1 MGKDCSGLTTFLAAH
16 ASEGYRARIAL
27 VGFRGG
33 KRGTVHL
40 LANGVLYYFA
50 GDLHEVALLAGRT
63 LAPCRW
69 SFGAILA
76 FVLVVLLLEIFP
88 SIPAQAQWNL
98 KFRAARGTNR
108 N

>member
-1 MGKDCSGLTTFLAAH
+1 MRVRSKLISITNPRSFSGSGDICLPLERGMGKDCSGLTTFLAAH

-50 GDLHEVALLAGRT
+50 GDLHEVALLARRT
-63 LAPCRW
+63 LALPMVIWRNPC
-69 SFGAILA
+69 IC
-76 FVLVVLLLEIFP
+76 
-88 SIPAQAQWNL
+88 
-98 KFRAARGTNR
+98 
-108 N
+108 